1 MPVEMY
7 SRTHFNYNGNTY
19 IGQAKGCIKRDGV
32 FKQMLVCLAII
43 HEDSIFMGL

>member
-19 IGQAKGCIKRDGV
+19 IGQGEGMHKKRWG
-32 FKQMLVCLAII
+32 F
-43 HEDSIFMGL
+43 